1 MEIHMTRVPTIFEKS
16 DRPGFFA
23 NLDRG
28 GKIQRVKL
36 GNTKAE
42 ATIALAAELAAPVA
56 SPAPADDSGV
66 LTLARLAD
74 RWLAYIKQ
82 SQSAAT
88 LTNYTRYANAWK
100 ALHGELPAASINPD
114 HVSECLRDRYTK
126 TSKGKP
132 FSDSCRWQ
140 FEKVALGIFKWAVK
154 RQLLAVNPLLGYDR
168 ATVCGKRKSWISQE
182 QYDKLIAGC
191 DDQNLRDL
199 LETFWRSG
207 ARPFELFQLEARHY
221 DAQGRRLILKRA
233 KGDKVKARKKE
244 RDAVRIITLGSS
256 NETAARL
263 AAENPTGK
271 LYRNRTGNEWTIATA
286 GRGLAR
292 LAAFTAVK
300 ANGGPLTLYTLRHS
314 YATRM
319 AKVISIDE
327 LRKLMGHKDTRQLET
342 LYDHS
347 GDDAEFMDSLARK
360 AG

>member
-1 MEIHMTRVPTIFEKS
+1 MTKVPTIFEKS

-36 GNTKAE
+36 GNTLAE
-42 ATIALAAELAAPVA
+42 ATIALGAELEKLAD
-56 SPAPADDSGV
+56 PAPTDDSGV
-66 LTLARLAD
+66 LTLSKLID

-88 LTNYTRYANAWK
+88 LTNYTRYAGVWK
-100 ALHGELPAASINPD
+100 ALHGELPAASITPD
-114 HVSECLRDRYTK
+114 HVSECLRDKYTK

-140 FEKVALGIFKWAVK
+140 FEKVALGLFKWSVK
-154 RQLLAVNPLLGYDR
+154 RQLLTVNPLLGYDR
-168 ATVCGKRKSWISQE
+168 ATVCGKRKSWISQA

-191 DDQNLRDL
+191 TDQNLRDL

-256 NETAARL
+256 NDTAARL

-271 LYRNRTGNEWTIATA
+271 LFRNRDREWTIATA
-286 GRGLAR
+286 GRGLAK
-292 LAAFTAVK
+292 LAEFTAVK
-300 ANGGPLTLYTLRHS
+300 ANGGPLSLYTLRHS
-314 YATRM
+314 YASRM

-327 LRKLMGHKDTRQLET
+327 LRKLMGHKDTRQLES

-347 GDDAEFMDSLARK
+347 GDDADYMDGLARR